1 MKKVVLK
8 AGLSTLLAM
17 NLFFAGDIILPVQ
30 GVSFAAEAQKAQAE
44 AQVIKGKITNISQK
58 AKTIALENKD
68 NSFFILKFSDD
79 TILKGAESAKDF
91 DVDEAISVHYT
102 TVNGENIA
110 ISLEKAI
117 VKLPEGVTEIKT
129 DELVKQIETNKN
141 LVIVDARPPIVYA
154 EGHLAGAVSIPL
166 SKLAK
171 MGDDGAQLLDK
182 YKDKQLVFYCGGPT

>member
-30 GVSFAAEAQKAQAE
+30 GISFAAEAQKAPAE
-44 AQVIKGKITNISQK
+44 TQVIKGKITNISQK

-79 TILKGAESAKDF
+79 TILKGAESATDF

-102 TVNGENIA
+102 TVNGENLA

-117 VKLPEGVTEIKT
+117 VKLPDGVTEIKT

-141 LVIVDARPPIVYA
+141 LVIIDARPPIVYA